1 MLFLNQSPNK
11 STYYTVPIRHKL
23 TESNPQL
30 NPGFTY
36 WVYSGL
42 TPGILEWARV
52 NPE

>member
-23 TESNPQL
+23 TESNPQN